1 MISLDNNKIIS
12 RLVDLTKDIIVIKTN
27 IEEIQYNA
35 DNNTKGLFDYALYLL
50 KECINEVS
58 KIGFELK

>member
-1 MISLDNNKIIS
+1 MNNNKIIS
-12 RLVDLTKDIIVIKTN
+12 RLVDLTKEIIAIKSDIEKMQCSV
-27 IEEIQYNA
+27 
-35 DNNTKGLFDYALYLL
+35 DNNYKDLFNYAIYLL